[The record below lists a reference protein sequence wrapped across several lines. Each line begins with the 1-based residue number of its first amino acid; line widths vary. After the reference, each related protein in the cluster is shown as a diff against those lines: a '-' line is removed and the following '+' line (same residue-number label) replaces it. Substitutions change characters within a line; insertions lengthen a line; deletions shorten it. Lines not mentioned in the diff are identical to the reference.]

1 MDRVKTKT
9 FVIYLNVY
17 FWERCCIAI
26 DFISN
31 LKLIYRFIDENQKIL
46 KEKEEKSQL
55 LFVWILLSKVLFR
68 SRNPCWWNLIPC

>member
-17 FWERCCIAI
+17 FRETCCISI

-68 SRNPCWWNLIPC
+68 SRNPC

>member
-17 FWERCCIAI
+17 FRERCCISI

-68 SRNPCWWNLIPC
+68 SRNPC